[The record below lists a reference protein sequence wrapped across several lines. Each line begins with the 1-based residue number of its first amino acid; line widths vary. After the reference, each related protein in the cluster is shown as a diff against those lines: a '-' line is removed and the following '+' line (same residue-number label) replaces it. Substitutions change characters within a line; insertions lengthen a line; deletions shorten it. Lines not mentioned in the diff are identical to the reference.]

1 MLPDRV
7 AFSEIL
13 LEVCRWTGFADAFTH
28 ISEGRAR
35 VEDLHVSVGA
45 VLLAEGCNIS
55 LQDVTQPS
63 VPALAYGR
71 LAWVSQNYVHAETIA
86 AANDLLLPFHA
97 RIPLVGAFGGGDIAT
112 VDGMRFRVPVR
123 TIHADPN
130 PRYFATGR
138 GVTWLNYM
146 SGVPEH
152 EDVQGESKCGELVF
166 LALAVG
172 LAQRAAVAVEDHA
185 ADGVATFVRLTCT
198 PMSRR
203 YASLSTNA
211 SR

>member
-1 MLPDRV
+1 M
-7 AFSEIL
+7 
-13 LEVCRWTGFADAFTH
+13 
-28 ISEGRAR
+28 
-35 VEDLHVSVGA
+35 
-45 VLLAEGCNIS
+45 
-55 LQDVTQPS
+55 
-63 VPALAYGR
+63 
-71 LAWVSQNYVHAETIA
+71 HAETIA
-86 AANDLLLPFHA
+86 AADDLLLPFHA

-130 PRYFATGR
+130 RRYFATGR

-146 SGVPEH
+146 SRVPEH

-198 PMSRR
+198 PMSRQ
-203 YASLSTNA
+203 YASLSTHA